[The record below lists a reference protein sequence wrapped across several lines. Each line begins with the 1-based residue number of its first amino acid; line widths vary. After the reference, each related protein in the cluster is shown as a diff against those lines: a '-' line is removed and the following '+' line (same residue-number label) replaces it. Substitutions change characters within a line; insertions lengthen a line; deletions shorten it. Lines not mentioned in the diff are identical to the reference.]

1 LFLHT
6 KKKSCLMKNV
16 VLLPVLTAF
25 CLHINAQITVADY
38 AKKINC
44 AVDAVDML
52 EAPRTS
58 STCGPITT
66 TIDDQIFSGGCLG
79 TLVRNY
85 TFTDQCGNKAT
96 ADRYILLTDNDAP
109 QLIGVPADL
118 TINPVTQPV
127 PPAAK
132 VSASDN
138 SGQRIDVMLTETR
151 ESDVITRTWTAEDP
165 CGNKAEAR
173 QRIWLK

>member
-1 LFLHT
+1 
-6 KKKSCLMKNV
+6 MKNV
-16 VLLPVLTAF
+16 VLLLVLTVFWFHA
-25 CLHINAQITVADY
+25 NAQITVPDY

-52 EAPRTS
+52 EAPQAS
-58 STCGPITT
+58 SACGPITT

-109 QLIGVPADL
+109 QLIGLPADL

-138 SGQRIDVMLTETR
+138 SGQLIAVTLTETR
-151 ESDVITRTWTAEDP
+151 NNDVITRIWTAEDP

>member
-1 LFLHT
+1 MLKRIF
-6 KKKSCLMKNV
+6 KMKNA
-16 VLLPVLTAF
+16 VLLLVLTS
-25 CLHINAQITVADY
+25 LVIPLSAQITVSDY

-44 AVDAVDML
+44 AADAIDML
-52 EAPRTS
+52 EAPKAS
-58 STCGPITT
+58 SSCGPVTT
-66 TIDDQIFSGGCLG
+66 AIDDQIFSGGCLG

-85 TFTDQCGNKAT
+85 TFTDQCGNKAA
-96 ADRYILLTDNDAP
+96 ADQYILLTDNDAP
-109 QLIGVPADL
+109 VLIGIPADI

-138 SGQRIDVMLTETR
+138 SAQVIEVTLTETR
-151 ESDVITRTWTAEDP
+151 NDMVITRIWTAEDP
-165 CGNKAEAR
+165 CGNKAEAS

>member
-1 LFLHT
+1 
-6 KKKSCLMKNV
+6 MKNA
-16 VLLPVLTAF
+16 LLLLVLTIVSF
-25 CLHINAQITVADY
+25 QVNAQITVADY

-52 EAPRTS
+52 EAPQAS

-85 TFTDQCGNKAT
+85 TFTDQCGNKVT

-138 SGQRIDVMLTETR
+138 SGQLIDVALTEMR
-151 ESDVITRTWTAEDP
+151 DNDVITRTWTAEDP

>member
-1 LFLHT
+1 
-6 KKKSCLMKNV
+6 MKNI
-16 VLLPVLTAF
+16 VLLFVLTS
-25 CLHINAQITVADY
+25 LVIPMSAQITVSDY

-44 AVDAVDML
+44 EVDAVDML
-52 EAPRTS
+52 EAPQVS

-85 TFTDQCGNKAT
+85 TFTDPCGNKAT

-109 QLIGVPADL
+109 VLIGVPADI

-138 SGQRIDVMLTETR
+138 SAQLVEVTLTETR
-151 ESDVITRTWTAEDP
+151 DEAAITRIWTAEDP
-165 CGNKAEAR
+165 CGNKVEAR